1 VQLDPKYTLNLQE
14 PSAEDKKAAAVAQKK
29 AFEDRF
35 VGTLSIDQYKIHPLT
50 RISWTQR
57 KRGKRPLPVGEDDS
71 KNKKPKTELCT
82 SPLSFGSLH
91 LRFPH

>member
-35 VGTLSIDQYKIHPLT
+35 VGTLSIDQ
-50 RISWTQR
+50 
-57 KRGKRPLPVGEDDS
+57 
-71 KNKKPKTELCT
+71 
-82 SPLSFGSLH
+82 
-91 LRFPH
+91 

>member
-35 VGTLSIDQYKIHPLT
+35 VGTLSIDQNIM
-50 RISWTQR
+50 
-57 KRGKRPLPVGEDDS
+57 D
-71 KNKKPKTELCT
+71 TEETWQTT
-82 SPLSFGSLH
+82 SS
-91 LRFPH
+91 RR